1 MERGYIIVSFKVK
14 KEARE
19 NKSVRILLES
29 MVDTLADYFE
39 DTIHSLEK
47 ISKYIDISVEPML
60 VDEEDVN

>member
-1 MERGYIIVSFKVK
+1 MKRGYIIVSFKVK

-19 NKSVRILLES
+19 NKSVKILLES
-29 MVDTLADYFE
+29 MVDTLAGHFE
-39 DTIHSLEK
+39 DTIHNLEK